1 MKHLRQYIRQV
12 LLTEAA
18 YSVEDLIK
26 EDDLHIMIRRLG
38 SSFRIKYVSTGHDF
52 HPTIKGNILIR
63 PVRSSMGNCL
73 NAYMVATVTASEGHG
88 PLLYDIAM
96 ELATENGG
104 GLMADRSSVSEEARA
119 VWEYY
124 MNNRDD
130 DDQPHNFMGGFNG
143 CDDHHR
149 GEEGA
154 SGNIFNNDD
163 RDDEFHNYNNMMNN
177 MNSDTS
183 FINNNN
189 VNFEGIKFI
198 YMLLLSTRECRLAP
212 IHTSMAY

>member
-1 MKHLRQYIRQV
+1 MEKKVRELREYIRQV

-18 YSVEDLIK
+18 YSVEDLVK
-26 EDDLHIMIRRLG
+26 EDDLYIMIRRLG
-38 SSFRIKYVSTGHDF
+38 SSFRVKYVSPGHDF

-104 GLMADRSSVSEEARA
+104 GLMADRSSVSGEARA

-130 DDQPHNFMGGFNG
+130 VMAMQLDDAMDSFDNG
-143 CDDHHR
+143 PEDDCDQMLSKDWPGKR
-149 GEEGA
+149 WQ
-154 SGNIFNNDD
+154 
-163 RDDEFHNYNNMMNN
+163 
-177 MNSDTS
+177 DTP
-183 FINNNN
+183 
-189 VNFEGIKFI
+189 
-198 YMLLLSTRECRLAP
+198 LSKVYRKDPTTLNALEQAGRLKRP
-212 IHTSMAY
+212 